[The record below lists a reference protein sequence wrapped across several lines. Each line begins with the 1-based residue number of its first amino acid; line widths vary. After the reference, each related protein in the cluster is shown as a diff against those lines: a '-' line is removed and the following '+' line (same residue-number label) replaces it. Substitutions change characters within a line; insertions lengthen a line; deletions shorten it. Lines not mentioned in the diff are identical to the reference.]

1 AVPAVP
7 GMSLDAVPAVPG
19 MSLDAVPAR
28 ARATAASLVQKSGLA
43 TAPGAGAGALAELVE
58 RRAADLVDY
67 QSATLASAYVDF
79 VDAAS
84 AREREV
90 MGDRTELAEAV
101 ARHLYKLTAYKDEY
115 EVARLHL
122 RPGAR
127 DAVRDAVGDYAG
139 YRVLLHPP
147 VLRALGLKR
156 KISLGPF
163 QQPALGLLKAMR
175 RLRGTPLDLFGHA
188 RVRRIERELI
198 VEYRRIMEA
207 ELDGLTP
214 ERYERALKLASLPDV
229 IRGYE
234 DVKLANVEQFHQ
246 QARAILSPDTRPV
259 ALTTKPA
266 G

>member
-1 AVPAVP
+1 
-7 GMSLDAVPAVPG
+7 M
-19 MSLDAVPAR
+19 
-28 ARATAASLVQKSGLA
+28 QKSGLA
-43 TAPGAGAGALAELVE
+43 NAAGAGAADLAELVE
-58 RRAADLVDY
+58 LRAADLVDY
-67 QSATLASAYVDF
+67 QSTALASAYIDF

-101 ARHLYKLTAYKDEY
+101 ARYLYKLTAYKDEY

-122 RPGAR
+122 RPGVR
-127 DAVRDAVGDYAG
+127 DAMHGAVGDYAG
-139 YRVLLHPP
+139 YRILLHPP
-147 VLRALGLKR
+147 VLRAMGLKR

-188 RVRRIERELI
+188 KVRRIERELI
-198 VEYRRIMEA
+198 TEYRRIMES

-214 ERYERALKLASLPDV
+214 ETYERAVKLAGLPDV

-234 DVKLANVEQFHQ
+234 DVKLAGVERFREQV
-246 QARAILSPDTRPV
+246 RAILSPDALPV
-259 ALTTKPA
+259 ALTIKRSRE
-266 G
+266 